1 MKTVK
6 SLKNKHFINL
16 EDFTPDELKGLIDL
30 ALELKKKIK
39 NNKPAD
45 ILKGKN
51 LVMYFSKP
59 SLRTRLSFEIGMA
72 KLGGNSYV
80 IKQDEIILGKRESI
94 EDTSRVISKYADAIT
109 IRTFAHSDVE
119 TFAKYSSIPVINAL
133 TDLSHPCQIM
143 ADLLTIY
150 ETFKT
155 YKNLKLNY
163 VGDGNNVTNSLLTG
177 CASFGIDI
185 TVSCP
190 AGFEPDTNELNKA
203 KEIAEKTG
211 ANIEIVND
219 PLQGA
224 KGVDII
230 YTDVWTSMGQE
241 AEYEKRKEIFK
252 SYQIN
257 ENLMNNANKNSI
269 ILHCLPAHKGE
280 EIDFE
285 TFEKYSAPIFNQ
297 AENRMWAQMAILASV
312 IK

>member
-94 EDTSRVISKYADAIT
+94 EDTSRVISKYADVIT

-224 KGVDII
+224 KGADII

>member
-39 NNKPAD
+39 NNKLAD

-224 KGVDII
+224 KGADII

>member
-190 AGFEPDTNELNKA
+190 AGFEPDTNELNKT

-224 KGVDII
+224 KV
-230 YTDVWTSMGQE
+230 
-241 AEYEKRKEIFK
+241 
-252 SYQIN
+252 
-257 ENLMNNANKNSI
+257 
-269 ILHCLPAHKGE
+269 
-280 EIDFE
+280 
-285 TFEKYSAPIFNQ
+285 PI
-297 AENRMWAQMAILASV
+297 
-312 IK
+312 

>member
-224 KGVDII
+224 KGADII

>member
-219 PLQGA
+219 PLKGA
-224 KGVDII
+224 KGADII

>member
-30 ALELKKKIK
+30 ALELKKEIK
-39 NNKPAD
+39 QKGSID

-94 EDTSRVISKYADAIT
+94 EDTSRVISKYADAVT
-109 IRTFAHSDVE
+109 IRTFAHNDVE

-143 ADLLTIY
+143 ADILTIY
-150 ETFKT
+150 ET
-155 YKNLKLNY
+155 YKSYKGLKLNY

-224 KGVDII
+224 NGADII

>member
-1 MKTVK
+1 MNI
-6 SLKNKHFINL
+6 SENLKNKHFINL

-30 ALELKKKIK
+30 ALELKKEIK
-39 NNKPAD
+39 QKGSID

-94 EDTSRVISKYADAIT
+94 EDTSRVISKYADAVT
-109 IRTFAHSDVE
+109 IRTFAHNDVE
-119 TFAKYSSIPVINAL
+119 TFAKYSSIPTINAL

-143 ADLLTIY
+143 ADILTIY
-150 ETFKT
+150 ET
-155 YKNLKLNY
+155 YKSYKGLKLNY

-185 TVSCP
+185 TVSNP
-190 AGFEPDTNELNKA
+190 KGFEPDINEINKA
-203 KEIAEKTG
+203 KEIAKKTG
-211 ANIEIVND
+211 SKIEIIND
-219 PLQGA
+219 PAQGA
-224 KGVDII
+224 NGADII

-241 AEYEKRKEIFK
+241 AEAEKRKEIFK
-252 SYQIN
+252 EYQIN
-257 ENLMNNANKNSI
+257 ENLMKHANKDAI

-280 EIDFE
+280 EIDFD
-285 TFEKYSAPIFNQ
+285 TFEKYSKTVFNQ
-297 AENRMWAQMAILASV
+297 AENRMWAQMAILLSV

>member
-1 MKTVK
+1 MNI
-6 SLKNKHFINL
+6 SENLKNKHFINL

-30 ALELKKKIK
+30 ALELKKEIK
-39 NNKPAD
+39 QKGSID

-94 EDTSRVISKYADAIT
+94 EDTSRVISKYADAVT
-109 IRTFAHSDVE
+109 IRTFAHNDVE
-119 TFAKYSSIPVINAL
+119 TFAKYSSIPTINAL

-143 ADLLTIY
+143 ADILTIY
-150 ETFKT
+150 ET
-155 YKNLKLNY
+155 YKSYKGLKLNY

-185 TVSCP
+185 TVSSP
-190 AGFEPDTNELNKA
+190 KGFEPDTNEINKA
-203 KEIAEKTG
+203 KEIAKKTG
-211 ANIEIVND
+211 SKIEIIND
-219 PLQGA
+219 PAQGA
-224 KGVDII
+224 KGADII

-241 AEYEKRKEIFK
+241 AEAEKRKEIFK

-257 ENLMNNANKNSI
+257 ENLMKHANRDAI

-280 EIDFE
+280 EIDFA
-285 TFEKYSAPIFNQ
+285 TFEKYSKTVFNQ
-297 AENRMWAQMAILASV
+297 AENRMWAQMAILLSV

>member
-211 ANIEIVND
+211 SKIEIIND
-219 PLQGA
+219 PAQGA
-224 KGVDII
+224 KGADII

>member
-224 KGVDII
+224 KGADII

-257 ENLMNNANKNSI
+257 ENLMNNAKKNSI

>member
-224 KGVDII
+224 KGADII
-230 YTDVWTSMGQE
+230 YTYVWTSMGQE

>member
-224 KGVDII
+224 KGADII

-285 TFEKYSAPIFNQ
+285 TFEKYSASIFNQ

>member
-224 KGVDII
+224 KGADII

-241 AEYEKRKEIFK
+241 AEAEKRKEIFK

>member
-1 MKTVK
+1 MNI
-6 SLKNKHFINL
+6 SENLKNKHFINL

-30 ALELKKKIK
+30 ALELKKEIK
-39 NNKPAD
+39 QKGSID

-224 KGVDII
+224 KGADII